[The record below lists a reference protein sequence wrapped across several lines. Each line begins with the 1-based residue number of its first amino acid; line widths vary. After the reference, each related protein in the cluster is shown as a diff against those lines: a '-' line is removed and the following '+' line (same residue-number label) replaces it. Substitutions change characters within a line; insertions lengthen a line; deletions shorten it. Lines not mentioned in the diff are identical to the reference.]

1 MVKTV
6 SKIGDMRNIA
16 DRLRRED
23 RRIAFVPTMGFL
35 HEGHLSLMRIG
46 RKTAD
51 VLVASIFVNPAQ
63 FAPNEDFDTYPR
75 DLKRDL
81 DLCSKEDV
89 DLVFMPTAGDLYPEG
104 YETYVRLDHLPNHLC
119 GLSRPVF
126 FTGVATVVMK
136 LFNIVKPHFAVFGEK
151 DFQQL
156 QIIKRMVLDLNVG
169 IEIVSAPIVRE
180 PDGLA
185 MSSRNAYLTPAQR
198 PAALTLYRSLIL
210 AKEMLEKGIRE
221 TAQIIDEARRLIEN
235 QPETEIDYLTICD
248 PETLTDMDCIDQS
261 ALMALAVRVGETRL
275 IDNMILMADARAV
288 GIA

>member
-1 MVKTV
+1 MIKTL
-6 SKIGDMRNIA
+6 SKIEDMRKTA
-16 DRLRRED
+16 DVLRHEG

-35 HEGHLSLMRIG
+35 HEGHLSLMRVG
-46 RKTAD
+46 RRNAD
-51 VLVASIFVNPAQ
+51 VLIASIFVNPAQ
-63 FAPNEDFDTYPR
+63 FGPTEDFDTYPR
-75 DLKRDL
+75 DLQRDL

-104 YETYVRLDHLPNHLC
+104 YETYVKLDRLPNHLC

-136 LFNIVKPHFAVFGEK
+136 LFNIVKPHLAVFGEK

-156 QIIKRMVLDLNVG
+156 QIIKRMVWDLNVG

-198 PAALTLYRSLIL
+198 PAALALYRSLML
-210 AKEMLEKGIRE
+210 AKEMVEKGIRE
-221 TAQIIDEARRLIEN
+221 TAQIVGEARRLIEN
-235 QPETEIDYLTICD
+235 QPETDIDYLTICD
-248 PETLTDMDCIDQS
+248 PETLTELDCINQS
-261 ALMALAVRVGETRL
+261 ALMALAVRVGKTRL
-275 IDNMILMADARAV
+275 IDNIVLMTDASAV
-288 GIA
+288 GAS